1 MKDPV
6 VSGIEERIAAWTL
19 LPQGKLLQ
27 VFNFSF
33 SYERWLMSANE
44 SAFVTLLC
52 QRMLRTFR
60 YSDTRTDKNMILIL
74 IIFKTKSINCRAVTV
89 MQRC

>member
-1 MKDPV
+1 M
-6 VSGIEERIAAWTL
+6 SRIEKRIAAWTFL
-19 LPQGKLLQ
+19 PEGNSSGLPQIVSLFGSIDCSSSKVFQ
-27 VFNFSF
+27 VN
-33 SYERWLMSANE
+33 
-44 SAFVTLLC
+44 VTAIFFH
-52 QRMLRTFR
+52 QKMLRTFR